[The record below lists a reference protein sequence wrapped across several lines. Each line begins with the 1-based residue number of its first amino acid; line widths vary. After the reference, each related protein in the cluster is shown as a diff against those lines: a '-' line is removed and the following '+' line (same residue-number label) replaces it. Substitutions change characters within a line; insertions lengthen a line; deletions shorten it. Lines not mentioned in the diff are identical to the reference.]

1 MDGKLALKLG
11 MFGGALY
18 LAYTQGWLSMFGLG
32 TASTTTTT
40 AATTST
46 SGTSAGTVNTASS
59 PVAASPASLDS
70 LYSKM
75 VAAAKAAGEASS
87 LGVDAWGYY
96 LNNSGITA
104 PDPLPIFSAAVA
116 NFDRS
121 QVFTAPQY
129 WAIMAPALKTQ
140 LGLSGLGVYGGL
152 GQLMRRYA

>member
-11 MFGGALY
+11 LFGGALY
-18 LAYTQGWLSMFGLG
+18 LAYTQGWLSMLGIG
-32 TASTTTTT
+32 TATTATTTST
-40 AATTST
+40 ASTST
-46 SGTSAGTVNTASS
+46 SGTATPVNTASS
-59 PVAASPASLDS
+59 PVAPVVSLDT

-75 VAAAKAAGEASS
+75 VAAAKAAGQGDS

-104 PDPLPIFSAAVA
+104 PDPLPIFSAAVS
-116 NFDRS
+116 NFDRA

-140 LGLSGLGVYGGL
+140 LGLSGLGMYGGL
-152 GQLMRRYA
+152 GALMRRYA